1 MTTLTAT
8 SDYDRRA
15 LAHERRMVDSYRERA
30 ANDPSLWQPL
40 ANACRRAASFEWRVN
55 RDGVAVVGLWA
66 EAARNLAHGFARPH
80 AEFDRTPD
88 QFILA
93 LHLAIAAR
101 EREAFTQLAACA
113 PNFEHLA
120 HHDGSTNEPRAFQN
134 SRAHIHLA
142 QGYGLVA
149 TALIERAPVAARNAI
164 ETLRA
169 ARLESDPAWWQ
180 SQFPEALDSAWRM
193 VEHEAVCLLLEA
205 IAAQI
210 ARLDDATRTNEPR
223 AREAER
229 HTAHAED
236 FALKVDETLG
246 ALDEFIRYSPDH
258 HPKLYVWLP
267 GVAVCTLAAS
277 ARLPVAWLAERQQ
290 MEATKELYAP
300 LPPEFFR
307 RAA

>member
-1 MTTLTAT
+1 MTALTAT
-8 SDYDRRA
+8 SDYDGLA
-15 LAHERRMVDSYRERA
+15 LAHERRMVDSYRVRA
-30 ANDPSLWQPL
+30 ANDPSLRQSL
-40 ANACRRAASFEWRVN
+40 ANACRRSASFEWRVR
-55 RDGVAVVGLWA
+55 RDEVAVVRLWA

-88 QFILA
+88 QFVLA
-93 LHLAIAAR
+93 LHLSIAAR

-120 HHDGSTNEPRAFQN
+120 HADGSTGEPRAFQN

-169 ARLESDPAWWQ
+169 ARLESDPSWWQ
-180 SQFPEALDSAWRM
+180 SQFPEALDAAWRM

-205 IAAQI
+205 VAAQI
-210 ARLDDATRTNEPR
+210 ARLDGATNER
-223 AREAER
+223 GANDSEGR
-229 HTAHAED
+229 THAEV
-236 FALKVDETLG
+236 FALKVDETLS
-246 ALDEFIRYSPDH
+246 ALDEFIRHSPDH

-267 GVAVCTLAAS
+267 GVALCTLAAS

-290 MEATKELYAP
+290 NEATKELYAR
-300 LPPEFFR
+300 LPPDFFN